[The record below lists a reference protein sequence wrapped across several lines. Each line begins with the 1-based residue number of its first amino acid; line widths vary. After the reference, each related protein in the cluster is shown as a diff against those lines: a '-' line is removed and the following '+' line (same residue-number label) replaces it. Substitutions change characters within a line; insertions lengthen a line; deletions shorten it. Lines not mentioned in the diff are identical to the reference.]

1 MTSATAR
8 IVLKSPRE
16 IELMRAA
23 GRVLAQVLDA
33 IERCVRPGVTTGELN
48 EVAERELAQAG
59 ARALFKNYKIPEA
72 KIPFPASICT
82 SVNEQVV
89 HGIPGPLAL
98 KEGDIV
104 SIDCGLR
111 LKGYCAD
118 SARTIA
124 VGRIAGEAQRLVD
137 QTRACLKLAL
147 ELMQPGVRWSA
158 VAARLQSFAAERR
171 LGVVRKYVGHGI
183 GREMHEPPSVPNYFD
198 VGARNGDFDLV
209 PGMTLAVE
217 PMLTLGRPAVEV
229 SGPTSWPVVTRDGSL
244 AAHFEHTVA
253 VMPDGISVLT
263 DGS

>member
-1 MTSATAR
+1 MTAATAR

-16 IELMRAA
+16 VDLMREA
-23 GRVLAQVLDA
+23 GRVLSRVLGV
-33 IERCVRPGVTTGELN
+33 IEQHVRPGVTTGELN
-48 EVAERELAQAG
+48 DVAERELAQAG
-59 ARALFKNYKIPEA
+59 ARALFKNYRIPEA

-89 HGIPGPLAL
+89 HGIPGPRVLN
-98 KEGDIV
+98 EGDIV

-118 SARTIA
+118 SARTVA
-124 VGRIAGEAQRLVD
+124 VGTIGEAARRLLD
-137 QTRACLKLAL
+137 ETRACLDLAL
-147 ELMQPGVRWSA
+147 GLMRPGVRWSS
-158 VAARLQSFAAERR
+158 VAIRIQDFAAERR

-183 GREMHEPPSVPNYFD
+183 GREMHEPPSVPNYHD
-198 VGARNGDFDLV
+198 PGARNGDFELV

-229 SGPTSWPVVTRDGSL
+229 AGPTSWPVVTRDGSL

-253 VMPDGISVLT
+253 VTTSGITVLT
-263 DGS
+263 DGA